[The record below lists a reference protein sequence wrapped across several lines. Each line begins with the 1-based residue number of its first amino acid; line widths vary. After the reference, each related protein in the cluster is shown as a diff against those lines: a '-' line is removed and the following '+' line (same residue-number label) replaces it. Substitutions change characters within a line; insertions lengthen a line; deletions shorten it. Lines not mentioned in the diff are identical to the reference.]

1 MATIECIH
9 KLGGVNNVVSVS
21 WFNIPANSDGGFIE
35 MPNHSDKTVQF
46 FGVFG
51 GATSKIQGS
60 NDERVMTDYASSI
73 WYDLTDVNGMA
84 VSKSSAGAS
93 VIMENPRYVRSIV
106 TGGDGTTSITIVI
119 CAKRG

>member
-1 MATIECIH
+1 MPTVDCTH

-21 WFNIPANSDGGFIE
+21 WFSMPADSEGGHIE

-46 FGVFG
+46 YGIFG
-51 GATSKIQGS
+51 GASIKIQGS
-60 NDERVMTDYASSI
+60 NDERVSTDYASSA
-73 WYDLTDVNGMA
+73 WYDLSDTSGNS

-93 VIMENPRYVRSIV
+93 VIMENPRFVRSIV
-106 TGGDGTTSITIVI
+106 TGGDGTTSINAVI